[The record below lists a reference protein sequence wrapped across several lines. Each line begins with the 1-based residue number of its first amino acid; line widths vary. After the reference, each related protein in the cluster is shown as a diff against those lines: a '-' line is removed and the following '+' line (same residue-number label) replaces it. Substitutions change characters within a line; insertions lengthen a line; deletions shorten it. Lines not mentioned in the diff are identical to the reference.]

1 MNIIPGNILASSKW
15 MDDPIF
21 HNTLVL
27 IAQHDANGTIGLITN
42 KQHPRKLN
50 DLVEFNHCKSWPLHF
65 GGPAEDDKL
74 FFIHRR
80 PDLIEGGVLLNDDI
94 YLGGNFKQAII
105 HINDNSLRENEIRLF
120 IGYCGWDEGELN
132 TEINEGSWESYHS
145 KIDIFGNFPPDFR
158 H

>member
-1 MNIIPGNILASSKW
+1 MNIIPGNILASSKL

-21 HNTLVL
+21 HHTLVL
-27 IAQHDANGTIGLITN
+27 IAQHDASGTIGFITN
-42 KQHPRKLN
+42 KRYPRKLN

-80 PDLIEGGVLLNDDI
+80 PDLIEDGEPLGNNVF
-94 YLGGNFKQAII
+94 LGGNFNQAIRF
-105 HINDNSLRENEIRLF
+105 INDDTLRENDIMLF
-120 IGYCGWDEGELN
+120 VGYCGWDEGELN
-132 TEINEGSWESYHS
+132 TEITEGSWESYDS
-145 KIDIFGNFPPDFR
+145 KIDIFENFLPDFR